1 MLRAMSPLYRA
12 PRGTVDV
19 LPQEQPYW
27 EHVYQTATRLCQ
39 LYGYSRIDT
48 PIFEEAGLFVRGVGQ
63 ATDIVQKE
71 MYVFEDRGGEM
82 MALRPEGTANVCRAY
97 IQHGMHNLPQ
107 PVRLYYWGPAFR
119 YDRPQAG
126 RQRQFTHFGY
136 EAIGEDDPALD
147 AEIIELAWR
156 LYQELGITDLT
167 LQLNSIGDRNCRP
180 HYLET
185 LKAYY
190 EDKRGRLCPD
200 CRARF
205 QTNPLRLLDCK
216 VEGCQPIIAAA
227 PPFSDYLCQE
237 CDQHFR
243 ELRSYLEALGIPY
256 TLNPRLVRG
265 LDYYTR
271 TVFEIQPPE
280 QAAQNTVGAGGRYDG
295 LIEEL
300 GSKPTPGIGFA
311 TGVERVI
318 ANLKRAKVPIPAPA
332 GPAVFV
338 AYQTAAARSAAVRLT
353 SELRRAGIAAVMAVG
368 GRSLKAQMRQA
379 DATGVLYAA
388 ILGEEELAT
397 GTVALRRMEDGQQER
412 VARKDARRLIAKGL
426 RQAR

>member
-1 MLRAMSPLYRA
+1 MSPLYRA

-27 EHVYQTATRLCQ
+27 EHVYQTAVRLCQ

-48 PIFEEAGLFVRGVGQ
+48 PIFEEASLFVRGVGQ
-63 ATDIVQKE
+63 TTDIVQKE
-71 MYVFEDRGGEM
+71 MYVFQDRGGEM

-136 EAIGEDDPALD
+136 EAIGVDDPALD
-147 AEIIELAWR
+147 AEVIEFAWR
-156 LYQELGITDLT
+156 LYQELGLTDLS
-167 LQLNSIGDRNCRP
+167 LQLNSIGDLNCRP
-180 HYLET
+180 RYLAA
-185 LKAYY
+185 LNAYY
-190 EDKRGRLCPD
+190 EDKLDSLCPD

-205 QTNPLRLLDCK
+205 QKNPLRLLDCK

-227 PPFSDYLCQE
+227 PPFIDYLCE
-237 CDQHFR
+237 ACAQHFQ
-243 ELRSYLEALGIPY
+243 ELRSYLDALAIPY

-280 QAAQNTVGAGGRYDG
+280 EGAQNTVGAGGRYDG

-300 GSKPTPGIGFA
+300 GGKPTPAIGLA
-311 TGVERVI
+311 TGVERII
-318 ANLKRAKVPIPAPA
+318 ANLKRAKVPIAAPA
-332 GPAVFV
+332 RAAVFV
-338 AYQTAAARSAAVRLT
+338 VYQTAAARSTAVKLA
-353 SELRRAGIAAVMAVG
+353 SDLRRAGIAAVMAVG

-379 DATGVLYAA
+379 DAAGVLYAA
-388 ILGEEELAT
+388 ILGQEELAT
-397 GTVALRRMEDGQQER
+397 GTVVLRRMEDGHQER
-412 VARKDARRLIAKGL
+412 VPAKDVRRLIAKGL

>member
-1 MLRAMSPLYRA
+1 MSPLYRA

-48 PIFEEAGLFVRGVGQ
+48 PIFEEAGLFARGVGQ
-63 ATDIVQKE
+63 TTDIVQKE
-71 MYVFEDRGGEM
+71 MYVFQDRGGEM

-147 AEIIELAWR
+147 AEVIELAWR
-156 LYQELGITDLT
+156 LYQELGLTDLT
-167 LQLNSIGDRNCRP
+167 LHLNSIGDRNCQP
-180 HYLET
+180 GYLAA

-190 EDKRGRLCPD
+190 DDKLGKVCPD

-205 QTNPLRLLDCK
+205 QKNPLRLLDCK
-216 VEGCQPIIAAA
+216 VESCQPIIAAA
-227 PPFSDYLCQE
+227 PPFTDYLCEE
-237 CDQHFR
+237 CARHFQ
-243 ELRSYLEALGIPY
+243 ELRSYLETMTIPY
-256 TLNPRLVRG
+256 SLNPRLVRG

-280 QAAQNTVGAGGRYDG
+280 EGAQNTIGAGGRYDG

-300 GSKPTPGIGFA
+300 GGRPTPAIGLA
-311 TGVERVI
+311 TGIERIIV
-318 ANLKRAKVPIPAPA
+318 NLKRAKVPIPTPA
-332 GPAVFV
+332 RPAVFV
-338 AYQTAAARSAAVRLT
+338 VYQTAAARSAAVRLA
-353 SELRRAGIAAVMAVG
+353 SELRRAGIAAIMALG
-368 GRSLKAQMRQA
+368 ERSLKAQMRQA
-379 DATGVLYAA
+379 NAAGVLYTA

-397 GTVALRRMEDGQQER
+397 GTVILRRMEDGHQER
-412 VARKDARRLIAKGL
+412 VATKAVRRSIAKGL

>member
-1 MLRAMSPLYRA
+1 MSPLYKA

-48 PIFEEAGLFVRGVGQ
+48 PVFEEASLFARSVGQ
-63 ATDIVQKE
+63 TTDIIQKE
-71 MYVFEDRGGEM
+71 MYVFQDRGGEM

-147 AEIIELAWR
+147 AEVIELAWR
-156 LYQELGITDLT
+156 LYQELGLTNLT
-167 LQLNSIGDRNCRP
+167 LQLNSIGDPNCRP
-180 HYLET
+180 RYLAA

-190 EDKRGRLCPD
+190 EDKLARVCPD

-205 QTNPLRLLDCK
+205 QKNPLRLLDCK
-216 VEGCQPIIAAA
+216 VERCQPVIASA
-227 PPFSDYLCQE
+227 PPFIDYLCEE
-237 CDQHFR
+237 CARHFQ
-243 ELRSYLEALGIPY
+243 ELRSYLEAMSIPY
-256 TLNPRLVRG
+256 VLNPRLVRG

-271 TVFEIQPPE
+271 TVFEVQPPE
-280 QAAQNTVGAGGRYDG
+280 QGAQNTVGAGGRYDG

-300 GSKPTPGIGFA
+300 GGRPTPAIGLA
-311 TGVERVI
+311 TGIERII
-318 ANLKRAKVPIPAPA
+318 ANLKRANVPIPAPA
-332 GPAVFV
+332 RPAVFV
-338 AYQTAAARSAAVRLT
+338 VYQTAAARSAAVRLA

-368 GRSLKAQMRQA
+368 ERSLKAQMRQA
-379 DATGVLYAA
+379 NAAGVLYAA
-388 ILGEEELAT
+388 ILGKEELAT
-397 GTVALRRMEDGQQER
+397 RTVVLRRMADGHQEQ
-412 VARKDARRLIAKGL
+412 VATKDVRRLIAKGL
-426 RQAR
+426 RQTR

>member
-1 MLRAMSPLYRA
+1 MSPLYRA
-12 PRGTVDV
+12 PRGTADV

-27 EHVYQTATRLCQ
+27 EHVYQTAARLCQ
-39 LYGYSRIDT
+39 LYGYSRIET
-48 PIFEEAGLFVRGVGQ
+48 PIFEEASLFARSVGQ
-63 ATDIVQKE
+63 TTDIVQKE
-71 MYVFEDRGGEM
+71 MYVFQDRGGEM

-136 EAIGEDDPALD
+136 EAIGVDDPALD
-147 AEIIELAWR
+147 AEVIELAWR
-156 LYQELGITDLT
+156 LYQELGLTDLT

-180 HYLET
+180 RYLAA

-190 EDKRGRLCPD
+190 EDKLARVCPD

-205 QTNPLRLLDCK
+205 QKNPLRLLDCK
-216 VEGCQPIIAAA
+216 VQACQPTIAGA
-227 PPFSDYLCQE
+227 PPFIDHLCE
-237 CDQHFR
+237 GCAQHFQ
-243 ELRSYLEALGIPY
+243 EVRSYLEAMSIPY
-256 TLNPRLVRG
+256 SLNPRLVRG

-280 QAAQNTVGAGGRYDG
+280 EGAQNTIGAGGRYDG

-300 GSKPTPGIGFA
+300 GGRPTPGIGFA
-311 TGVERVI
+311 TGIERIIV
-318 ANLKRAKVPIPAPA
+318 NLKRAKVPIPAPA
-332 GPAVFV
+332 RPAAFV
-338 AYQTAAARSAAVRLT
+338 VYQTTAARSAAVRLA

-368 GRSLKAQMRQA
+368 ERSLKAQMRQA
-379 DATGVLYAA
+379 NAAGVLYAA
-388 ILGEEELAT
+388 ILGKEELAT
-397 GTVALRRMEDGQQER
+397 GTVILRRMEDGQQER
-412 VARKDARRLIAKGL
+412 VATKDVRRLIAKGL
-426 RQAR
+426 RQTR

>member
-1 MLRAMSPLYRA
+1 MSPLYRA

-27 EHVYQTATRLCQ
+27 EHVYQTAARLCQ

-48 PIFEEAGLFVRGVGQ
+48 PIFEEASLFARSVGQ
-63 ATDIVQKE
+63 TTDIVQKE
-71 MYVFEDRGGEM
+71 MYVFQDRGGEM

-136 EAIGEDDPALD
+136 EAIGVDDPALD
-147 AEIIELAWR
+147 AEVIELAWR
-156 LYQELGITDLT
+156 LYQELGLTDLT
-167 LQLNSIGDRNCRP
+167 LQLNSIGDPNCRP
-180 HYLET
+180 SYLAA

-190 EDKRGRLCPD
+190 KDKLSKVCPD

-205 QTNPLRLLDCK
+205 QKNPLRLLDCK
-216 VEGCQPIIAAA
+216 VESCQPIINAA
-227 PPFSDYLCQE
+227 PPFTDYLCEE
-237 CDQHFR
+237 CGQHFQ
-243 ELRSYLEALGIPY
+243 ELRSYLEAMNIPY

-280 QAAQNTVGAGGRYDG
+280 EGAQNTIGAGGRYDG

-300 GSKPTPGIGFA
+300 GGRPTPAIGLA
-311 TGVERVI
+311 TGIERII
-318 ANLKRAKVPIPAPA
+318 ANLKRAKVPIAPPA

-338 AYQTAAARSAAVRLT
+338 VYQTAAARSTAVKLA
-353 SELRRAGIAAVMAVG
+353 SELRRTGIAAVMAVG
-368 GRSLKAQMRQA
+368 SRSLKAQMRQA
-379 DATGVLYAA
+379 DAASVLYAA
-388 ILGEEELAT
+388 ILGKKELVT
-397 GTVALRRMEDGQQER
+397 GTVILRRMEDGHQEQ
-412 VARKDARRLIAKGL
+412 APMKDVRRLIAKGL